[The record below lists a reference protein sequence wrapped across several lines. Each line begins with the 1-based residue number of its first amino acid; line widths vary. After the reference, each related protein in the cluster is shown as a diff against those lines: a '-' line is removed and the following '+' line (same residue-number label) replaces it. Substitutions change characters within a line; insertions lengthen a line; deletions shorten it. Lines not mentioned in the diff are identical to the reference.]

1 MTNTPDSGSGKN
13 PFIVGAN
20 GEVSAHGNFTD
31 SLGEPCEF
39 KVEDGVL
46 TIKNPRL
53 SEFWGEPGPLDIQS
67 VLGILNEGLD
77 VSTVRVQQS
86 EGRALL
92 LGSPMKMEEYDE
104 PTLVI
109 QEPRKSVLQQ
119 VRAATIGEP
128 PRIEKEYYR
137 KDLGG
142 FVHHDTLLPHVLDEV
157 GPLHPDDVEQ
167 TLVNLTVPAEAARDM
182 IKRLERTSDADMSA
196 TRYAKIM
203 DRFHVDTVISSLGH
217 ITFGKADV
225 LVSAVSFAHFVL
237 HGARAGVT
245 FKDYLRA
252 FAYQLGDAAIGVA
265 FSCAPGIKQIAD
277 EYVRASEASVTAAFP
292 DAMVRA
298 IEAAKTVGLS
308 DEDIKAAVEPSQV
321 KKESWV
327 KETEKIAVKVDKV
340 KKALVLTDKE
350 KKAH

>member
-1 MTNTPDSGSGKN
+1 MTNTPDSSSAKN
-13 PFIVGAN
+13 PFIVGVN
-20 GEVSAHGNFTD
+20 GEVSAHGNFID

-39 KVEDGVL
+39 KVQDGLL

-53 SEFWGEPGPLDIQS
+53 SELWGEPGPLDIQS
-67 VLGILNEGLD
+67 VLGILNEGLEAP
-77 VSTVRVQQS
+77 TVRVQQT

-92 LGSPMKMEEYDE
+92 VGPVMKMEEYDE
-104 PTLVI
+104 PTLEVL
-109 QEPRKSVLQQ
+109 EPQKSVLQQ
-119 VRAATIGEP
+119 VRAATIGDAP
-128 PRIEKEYYR
+128 TFEKEYYR
-137 KDLGG
+137 KESGG
-142 FVHHDTLLPHVLDEV
+142 FVHHDALVPQILDVV
-157 GPLHPDDVEQ
+157 GSLHPDDVEP
-167 TLVNLTVPAEAARDM
+167 TLDNLTVPAEAARDM

-196 TRYAKIM
+196 ARYAKIM

-225 LVSAVSFAHFVL
+225 LVSAVSFAHFVV

-298 IEAAKTVGLS
+298 IEAARTVGLTE
-308 DEDIKAAVEPSQV
+308 EDIQAAVEANQA
-321 KKESWV
+321 KKESWI
-327 KETEKIAVKVDKV
+327 KQTEEVATKVDKV
-340 KKALVLTDKE
+340 KKVLALSTKAN
-350 KKAH
+350 KAH